1 MKQIGKKLLSAT
13 LSALMIVSAFSACG
27 SSPSDAAETSAP
39 ASESSSASADSQ
51 STEIPKTGTATG
63 AYVQESM
70 SENLPDTYSRFYDL
84 RIDQDGNVLLVG
96 LNSTGKRQLLQ
107 FESSTWTVLQESD
120 MPANA
125 PNYVDIADD
134 GSIWAVT
141 RNSDGQYSL
150 CTGQDANAL
159 EPVEV
164 DSLLQSG
171 ALPVGLRLTD
181 DGKVFLT
188 VQVAESTIFVLIDCA
203 TRQVTT
209 ITPGFYGS
217 PVLYS
222 EGKVYAF
229 VTGSTNL
236 TVFDAN
242 SGNTLQQYQLPL
254 AEFLPSTCAASVN
267 SGVLTWADS
276 NGIHQLALD
285 GMLQQTFA
293 DNRSFVL
300 ASNEFIKQQLVVDQ
314 DGSYWVSGM
323 DGNNHAQLYRYHYDA
338 EATIPSGSELVI
350 WAMEDSFLLRE
361 GINAYAAQHPEQT
374 ITVEYGQDSINNG
387 MTLDDVIRTLNV
399 EIFAG
404 EGPDVLVL
412 DGLPIESYIDQGI
425 LADLSQ
431 VDTDDCYK
439 NIVNCYTDS
448 DGCWALPL
456 LFRPGLLY
464 CKSQENAEPLSQ
476 AQCLTDLQD
485 LLCVKS
491 NFHYDGYYN
500 LFNELYPAS
509 SASIFALGA
518 QEVNESAL
526 REFLTVTEAVVQA
539 QNITSEFDPL
549 FGDGEDTA
557 GTSDGQHLAVDIPVS
572 MNWYARPQDPADCAT
587 GCPTDYLLTYIYM
600 VSETQA
606 VPALIRPFP
615 GDVFV
620 PAMTMGVL
628 NTSDQIDAGV
638 EFIQT
643 MLDCENEQVA
653 DRGSFNGYF
662 VREGVQMRTT
672 GGSSD
677 LPTPAELGLDTVCAQ
692 LTTPANTDLSL
703 KELVY
708 DEASQLY
715 SGNQDLETTIANILQ
730 RASLY
735 YAEQR

>member
-13 LSALMIVSAFSACG
+13 LSALMIVSALSACG

-51 STEIPKTGTATG
+51 STEIPKTEAATG
-63 AYVQESM
+63 AYVQEYM

-84 RIDQDGNVLLVG
+84 RIDQDGNVRLVG
-96 LNSTGKRQLLQ
+96 LNSTGKCQLLQ

-254 AEFLPSTCAASVN
+254 AESLPSTCAASVN

-439 NIVNCYTDS
+439 NIVNCYFSSACCPCGYLRCPVGSYRTS
-448 DGCWALPL
+448 GAVWQRGVHS
-456 LFRPGLLY
+456 FRQPESACRNGLLY
-464 CKSQENAEPLSQ
+464 GPQQGMCISKSTCCKS
-476 AQCLTDLQD
+476 
-485 LLCVKS
+485 
-491 NFHYDGYYN
+491 
-500 LFNELYPAS
+500 
-509 SASIFALGA
+509 
-518 QEVNESAL
+518 
-526 REFLTVTEAVVQA
+526 
-539 QNITSEFDPL
+539 
-549 FGDGEDTA
+549 
-557 GTSDGQHLAVDIPVS
+557 
-572 MNWYARPQDPADCAT
+572 
-587 GCPTDYLLTYIYM
+587 
-600 VSETQA
+600 
-606 VPALIRPFP
+606 
-615 GDVFV
+615 
-620 PAMTMGVL
+620 
-628 NTSDQIDAGV
+628 
-638 EFIQT
+638 
-643 MLDCENEQVA
+643 
-653 DRGSFNGYF
+653 
-662 VREGVQMRTT
+662 
-672 GGSSD
+672 
-677 LPTPAELGLDTVCAQ
+677 
-692 LTTPANTDLSL
+692 
-703 KELVY
+703 
-708 DEASQLY
+708 
-715 SGNQDLETTIANILQ
+715 
-730 RASLY
+730 
-735 YAEQR
+735 

>member
-13 LSALMIVSAFSACG
+13 LSALMIVSALSACG

-159 EPVEV
+159 ELVEV

-254 AEFLPSTCAASVN
+254 APLLHGEICVLLDDRIGCIGYHRAGILRSCIITVSLRRSAFSQHGSAFLLGLRPR
-267 SGVLTWADS
+267 LF
-276 NGIHQLALD
+276 Q
-285 GMLQQTFA
+285 
-293 DNRSFVL
+293 RSFRDSPGCI
-300 ASNEFIKQQLVVDQ
+300 ASRHMRGWLFFNIFHGITPRHKLFKLNFKIVQTAFKFYTQVAAII
-314 DGSYWVSGM
+314 S
-323 DGNNHAQLYRYHYDA
+323 
-338 EATIPSGSELVI
+338 LVI
-350 WAMEDSFLLRE
+350 KT
-361 GINAYAAQHPEQT
+361 NA
-374 ITVEYGQDSINNG
+374 GSIPH
-387 MTLDDVIRTLNV
+387 T
-399 EIFAG
+399 
-404 EGPDVLVL
+404 
-412 DGLPIESYIDQGI
+412 
-425 LADLSQ
+425 
-431 VDTDDCYK
+431 
-439 NIVNCYTDS
+439 
-448 DGCWALPL
+448 
-456 LFRPGLLY
+456 
-464 CKSQENAEPLSQ
+464 
-476 AQCLTDLQD
+476 
-485 LLCVKS
+485 
-491 NFHYDGYYN
+491 
-500 LFNELYPAS
+500 
-509 SASIFALGA
+509 
-518 QEVNESAL
+518 
-526 REFLTVTEAVVQA
+526 
-539 QNITSEFDPL
+539 
-549 FGDGEDTA
+549 TA
-557 GTSDGQHLAVDIPVS
+557 P
-572 MNWYARPQDPADCAT
+572 
-587 GCPTDYLLTYIYM
+587 
-600 VSETQA
+600 
-606 VPALIRPFP
+606 
-615 GDVFV
+615 
-620 PAMTMGVL
+620 
-628 NTSDQIDAGV
+628 
-638 EFIQT
+638 
-643 MLDCENEQVA
+643 
-653 DRGSFNGYF
+653 
-662 VREGVQMRTT
+662 
-672 GGSSD
+672 
-677 LPTPAELGLDTVCAQ
+677 
-692 LTTPANTDLSL
+692 
-703 KELVY
+703 
-708 DEASQLY
+708 
-715 SGNQDLETTIANILQ
+715 
-730 RASLY
+730 
-735 YAEQR
+735 